1 MVNFKMIFNEPS
13 CERSFKTTSKFYPKK
28 AYPTGES
35 VCFEAPDEW
44 CPKLERKEMI
54 IGLEGI

>member
-1 MVNFKMIFNEPS
+1 MIFYEPS

-35 VCFEAPDEW
+35 ACFEAPDEW